1 MFGDVIEK
9 KIPLGHPPKIGS
21 SVAVEANHKGG
32 DEIEFSSQV
41 REGTKCLDSLDYATN
56 AEERCDF
63 CEHRYAVQIETKSA
77 MPEKLGDVEKISCA
91 AAKIENAFSAR
102 QIELD
107 VTNAANVDANPAVE
121 IEIFPPI
128 LGRVTCCVALANLL
142 ESHRVDRFNNALFLE
157 RKAVRPKRSK
167 RVFSRAGQSLAAQKF
182 LYFVV
187 ESHTTPCSTTL
198 QFQLNCG

>member
-9 KIPLGHPPKIGS
+9 KIPLGHPPKVGS
-21 SVAVEANHKGG
+21 SVAVEANHKSG

-41 REGTKCLDSLDYATN
+41 REGAECLDSLDYATN
-56 AEERCDF
+56 AKERCDF

-91 AAKIENAFSAR
+91 AAKVENALPAR

-107 VTNAANVDANPAVE
+107 VTNAANVDGNPAVE
-121 IEIFPPI
+121 IEILPPI
-128 LGRVTCCVALANLL
+128 LGGIVDRIPLPNLL
-142 ESHRVDRFNNALFLE
+142 ESDRVERFNNALFLE

-167 RVFSRAGQSLAAQKF
+167 RVFSRAG
-182 LYFVV
+182 
-187 ESHTTPCSTTL
+187 
-198 QFQLNCG
+198 

>member
-9 KIPLGHPPKIGS
+9 KIPLGHAPKIGP
-21 SVAVEANHKGG
+21 SVAIEANHKGG

-56 AEERCDF
+56 AEERRDF
-63 CEHRYAVQIETKSA
+63 CKHRYAVQIETKSA

-128 LGRVTCCVALANLL
+128 LVGLCCVALANLL
-142 ESHRVDRFNNALFLE
+142 ESDRVDRFNNALFFE
-157 RKAVRPKRSK
+157 RKSVRPKGSK
-167 RVFSRAGQSLAAQKF
+167 RVFFALANPWPVKSFFILWSIAH
-182 LYFVV
+182 
-187 ESHTTPCSTTL
+187 HTL
-198 QFQLNCG
+198 

>member
-9 KIPLGHPPKIGS
+9 KIPLGHPPKIGP

-41 REGTKCLDSLDYATN
+41 REGTKSLDSLDYATN
-56 AEERCDF
+56 AKERCDF

-77 MPEKLGDVEKISCA
+77 MPEQLGDVEKISSA
-91 AAKIENAFSAR
+91 AAEIEDALSAR

-107 VTNAANVDANPAVE
+107 VTNAANVYGDPAVE
-121 IEIFPPI
+121 IEILPPV
-128 LGRVTCCVALANLL
+128 LGGIVDCVPPANLL
-142 ESHRVDRFNNALFLE
+142 ESDRVERFNNALFLE

-167 RVFSRAGQSLAAQKF
+167 RVFSRAG
-182 LYFVV
+182 
-187 ESHTTPCSTTL
+187 
-198 QFQLNCG
+198 